1 MKDPKTILVISI
13 IIFSYFM
20 FITNINYFFD
30 DMDDQ
35 IISYKNNFKREE
47 DKTSV
52 IEKIIADTNPNP
64 TTKEDLKQI
73 ASSPFLVNLI
83 SYLTGYNEE
92 QTKSFLNYNADKL
105 IIYTIILPEYDSKI
119 IYINSDSDLI
129 AFTLDGKNII
139 YNQYLSGESCVLSN
153 VNEEETNLQNI
164 NHVAKWVNGLLLT
177 KLKINQVSD
186 FSITS
191 VTHLSGEY
199 RYSSGEVYEVE
210 DANNHIKVTYSL
222 ECSSLYSLY
231 VGFDL

>member
-1 MKDPKTILVISI
+1 MKYTKTTLAISV

-35 IISYKNNFKREE
+35 VVRYENNFKSEE

-52 IEKIIADTNPNP
+52 LEKIIADTNPNP

-83 SYLTGYNEE
+83 SYLLSYTEE
-92 QTKSFLNYNADKL
+92 DIKTFLNYNADKL
-105 IIYTIILPEYDSKI
+105 MIYTLVLPEYDSKI

-153 VNEEETNLQNI
+153 VNEEDNNLQNI
-164 NHVAKWVNGLLLT
+164 NHVENWVNGLLLG

-191 VTHLSGEY
+191 VTHLSDEY
-199 RYSSGEVYEVE
+199 KYSSGEVYEVE
-210 DANNHIKVTYSL
+210 DANNHIKVTYSI